1 MAIRLETA
9 DDGIWT
15 LWLSQPSRLNALD
28 DDTVLALRQTLG
40 ELAHHSACRVLILS
54 GEGRGF
60 CAGFDLSLAGD
71 APGSAEDGE
80 TEAWMARQEQFA
92 SIVLKLRELRQ
103 PVIAAVNGPANGA
116 GLGLALAADIRI
128 ASTSASFNAA
138 FIKVGMSG
146 CDIGVSYLLP
156 RCIGASMAF
165 DLMLSGRMVQADEAL
180 RIGLVSRLVTADEL
194 MAQAR
199 ALAAELVAHDRFAL
213 WMTKR
218 GMWANLEAPSLH
230 AAIELE
236 NRTQILA
243 RSTGALARAA
253 QAMLANKKPV

>member
-1 MAIRLETA
+1 MTTRLETA
-9 DDGIWT
+9 EDGIWT
-15 LWLSQPSRLNALD
+15 LWLSCPSKLNALD
-28 DDTVLALRQTLG
+28 DATVLDMHRTLSDI
-40 ELAHHSACRVLILS
+40 AHNKACRVLILS

-80 TEAWMARQEQFA
+80 TAAWMARQELFA

-103 PVIAAVNGPANGA
+103 PVIAAINGPANGA
-116 GLGLALAADIRI
+116 GLGLALAADIRM
-128 ASTSASFNAA
+128 ASNNASFNAA

-156 RCIGASMAF
+156 RCIGVSMAF
-165 DLMLSGRMVQADEAL
+165 DLMLSGRMVHADEAQ
-180 RIGLVSRLVTADEL
+180 RIGLVSRLVAAEDL
-194 MAQAR
+194 MPQAR
-199 ALAAELVAHDRFAL
+199 VLAEQLVGHDRFAL

-236 NRTQILA
+236 NRTQILT
-243 RSTGALARAA
+243 RNTGALAAA
-253 QAMLANKKPV
+253 ARAMLAKKSPL

>member
-28 DDTVLALRQTLG
+28 DATVQDLHRTLD
-40 ELAHHSACRVLILS
+40 ELAHNSACRVLILS

-71 APGSAEDGE
+71 APGSSEDGE
-80 TEAWMARQEQFA
+80 TQAWMARQERFA

-116 GLGLALAADIRI
+116 GLGLALAADIRM
-128 ASTSASFNAA
+128 ASTLASFNAA

-156 RCIGASMAF
+156 RCVGASMAF
-165 DLMLSGRMVQADEAL
+165 DLMLSGRMVQAEEAQ
-180 RIGLVSRLVTADEL
+180 RIGLVSRLVAAEDL

-199 ALAAELVAHDRFAL
+199 ALATELVAHDRFAL

-218 GMWANLEAPSLH
+218 GMWANLEASSLH

-243 RSTGALARAA
+243 RSTGALASAA
-253 QAMLANKKPV
+253 QALLNKKQPG